1 MAEGLKIFKG
11 KYQKASNKTVHGREI
26 NFKEGRFFIT
36 KVLKDANK
44 WKGFDVDTTV
54 TGAAILWN
62 TDAVIR
68 MKFLDVSES
77 SGTEATPPT
86 KRDVK
91 KQKQN
96 PEKWKIYVKDF
107 W

>member
-1 MAEGLKIFKG
+1 MAEGFKIFKG
-11 KYQKASNKTVHGREI
+11 KYQKTSDKTVHGREI

-68 MKFLDVSES
+68 MKFADVSES
-77 SGTEATPPT
+77 SGTEANPPT
-86 KRDVK
+86 KRDIK
-91 KQKQN
+91 KKNEIQKN
-96 PEKWKIYVKDF
+96 GKSKLKKGN
-107 W
+107 

>member
-1 MAEGLKIFKG
+1 MAEGFKIFKG
-11 KYQKASNKTVHGREI
+11 KYQKTSDKTVHGREI

-68 MKFLDVSES
+68 MKFADVSES
-77 SGTEATPPT
+77 SGTEATLPT
-86 KRDVK
+86 KRHK
-91 KQKQN
+91 KTKTKSRKMEN
-96 PEKWKIYVKDF
+96 LC
-107 W
+107 

>member
-1 MAEGLKIFKG
+1 M
-11 KYQKASNKTVHGREI
+11 VHGREI

-68 MKFLDVSES
+68 MKFADVSES

-86 KRDVK
+86 KRHK
-91 KQKQN
+91 KTKTKSRKMEN
-96 PEKWKIYVKDF
+96 LC
-107 W
+107 